1 MKLSQ
6 SYFRFMYTKNGIQL
20 EWLIVQ
26 IALLCYVAPLNAQQS
41 GCTDAQ
47 ATNFNPNASVNNGSC
62 EYAQTSV
69 NTSESWLLPMVLNE
83 TSGLIQWDQ
92 KIWTHNDDTDI
103 NLYAID
109 TSAID
114 DFYAQPLLSTSN
126 TDWEEISQ
134 DEQYVY
140 VGDFGNNAS
149 GNRTDLKI
157 LRVEKSSILN
167 SSPVIDT
174 LAFSYSSQT
183 DFTPKSPNTT
193 NFDCEAFIVTS
204 DKIFL
209 FTKEWMSKKTTLYSI
224 PKTPGTYR
232 ADYVTEY
239 DVEGLITGATYQE
252 DKRLILLSGYSETL
266 QPFLFLLYDFQTDE
280 FFSGNKRKVS
290 LNLPFH
296 QVEGITTKNGL
307 DYFVSNE
314 RFSQSGITTEAKIHS
329 LNLSPFLEN
338 YIETLSAEVPYQE
351 KEQPVILYP
360 NPVRGMLNFELNAIP
375 VDAFHL
381 MIHNSLGQKTEAYK
395 ITSDSFQINVSD
407 FSSGIYY
414 YSIFRKET
422 SEPFLSGK
430 FIVK

>member
-1 MKLSQ
+1 
-6 SYFRFMYTKNGIQL
+6 MYTKNGIQL